1 MKVITTLTVCLLIL
15 PQFSLAH
22 EWEMAS
28 GATEKGTYH
37 WEFYSGQ
44 MTGYGS
50 WSDGNEE
57 YVGFFVNGKFQG
69 LGTRYRLDGTVLQA
83 GRFERG
89 VLVKTASSLPT
100 TAQADLCLIQAKKLL
115 SSGDFRGAL
124 VELNSVLALGV
135 SPPIDFYYHLADC
148 NAKSK
153 DFSRAVSNYQKYVVE
168 AGSGGEY
175 YVSCLE
181 MLSAATDSLNAWN
194 TQLENRAAAIRSCG
208 LCFGKGEKTIKVNC
222 EKCNGKGRTY
232 YECHR
237 CDGRGRVKDVKFCWS
252 CLAGKDAYGNRC
264 LECGGDCAIDFWK
277 TCPECN
283 GTGKKSKSCSDDDCE
298 GGKKEERVTCKH

>member
-181 MLSAATDSLNAWN
+181 MLSAATDSLNA
-194 TQLENRAAAIRSCG
+194 QKQQSQSRF
-208 LCFGKGEKTIKVNC
+208 FGHPDK
-222 EKCNGKGRTY
+222 
-232 YECHR
+232 
-237 CDGRGRVKDVKFCWS
+237 W
-252 CLAGKDAYGNRC
+252 
-264 LECGGDCAIDFWK
+264 
-277 TCPECN
+277 
-283 GTGKKSKSCSDDDCE
+283 
-298 GGKKEERVTCKH
+298 